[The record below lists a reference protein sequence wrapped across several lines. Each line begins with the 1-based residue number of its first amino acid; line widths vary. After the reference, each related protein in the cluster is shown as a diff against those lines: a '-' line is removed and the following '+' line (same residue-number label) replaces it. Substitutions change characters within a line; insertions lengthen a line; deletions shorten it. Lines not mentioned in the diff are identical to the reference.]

1 MSKLNLLIGSNGAG
15 KTKYIYDLFKS
26 ESRLPDGSIDFD
38 KKFYLIVP
46 EQDTAS
52 KQKDMLD
59 YMLEFGHGIL
69 NIDVISFDR
78 LVYMVSEEHG
88 ININNKYIVMDDAK
102 TLLVRL
108 AIINLKKKN
117 VQFKYFDKNINNI
130 GFAEKLTSCFSE
142 FYSYGVDDIVLD
154 KLIEKVDDEMIKS
167 ELTELKIIQNEFLRL
182 LKQKEFLIKEDKLN
196 MLRDNII
203 NSKLFDNAVVA
214 FDGFTGFIPVQKQIF
229 KNILKLSDRS
239 YVTVTY
245 RQNEY
250 NNISNDNL
258 LDIFNLS
265 KIFLKDL
272 REVATEIDCPVFT
285 DLLPDMLC
293 KKYDNKPDLKFI
305 EENIF
310 RYDNRKSDLVD
321 LNFEINSMKNVNLE
335 VDYTISKIFELVKFK
350 KYKYSDIKIVV
361 PSIDDYR
368 DVLYRKFYENNIPL
382 YLDYK
387 QHIYNSPIIEA
398 VRAIIEILCTN
409 FSTDSVLRYLN
420 CGLFDKELTDKY
432 YLLDNCIR
440 KYGLDNYVKYKTFDN
455 KINNIIN
462 KNNDFSEDYTDDGEK
477 KKNNKYYS
485 EVEKKI
491 EYIKTVYDNFFKNLF
506 LLYEDIQKNEFK
518 MTIKSFIEKIIKFVN
533 DDELELSY
541 EYFLDSIKKR
551 MGESSIDYNSMSTDA
566 KMLKRIF
573 DLLTIIS
580 QDDTD
585 DDSITINE
593 FRRLFDLSVDNIEH
607 SIIPYKLDQ
616 VVVGD
621 LMRSRYDNPKILFFL
636 GMNDSKVLSVSSDNN
651 IINDD
656 MRSLFDNKLE
666 IKLSQTTTETS
677 LNSRFYVYLALTNP
691 TDYMYISYVTKNVNG
706 EVDYKSSVIKDIQNM
721 FYRADW
727 DTTEKNINDE
737 DIHIYNINNAKH
749 YLAINYKDMEYLKNK
764 FDKKEAIDKKLVD
777 KFTYLNKIKNLI
789 KNNQSDFNEFKTL
802 VANNK
807 LLYNDSETLN
817 NELVSDLIGTGFVGS
832 PTAIEN
838 YSSCPYKYFAEKT
851 LGLREREIYKIE
863 NYDIGNI
870 IHYYFKWFFD
880 EVSKNNIDITELNNI
895 EINEYVDKG
904 INTVYPYIDKLDSD
918 EKKNKF
924 LIERLRDI
932 INISL
937 EVIINQQKK
946 GAKASLVLSEYTD
959 MHIQLESD
967 KNNLKLIGRID
978 KVEFF
983 KLDNDED
990 NIYVKV
996 VDYKSSIKSIDPKVI
1011 NSGALIQ
1018 FLIYLDFCLNH
1029 IDEIEEIRDLV
1040 KGKSVNV
1047 IAVGSFYS
1055 PIIDNI
1061 ELVHSI
1067 SDTLNSNPVKNKLTG
1082 IMNKDENVYG
1092 LVDRDLFFKTKNA
1105 NSDVVDVS
1113 KDHLYSND
1121 EIKNVIKIVENVA
1134 KTKLEEILSGM
1145 IEVKPNKY
1153 LKNKPCIYCRYK
1165 DLCKN
1170 DSAYYL
1176 QDNEE
1181 VDNNEAK

>member
-26 ESRLPDGSIDFD
+26 ESRLPDGSIDFN

-52 KQKDMLD
+52 KQKDMMD

-78 LVYMVSEEHG
+78 LVYMVSEELG
-88 ININNKYIVMDDAK
+88 ININDKYIVMDDAK

-117 VQFKYFDKNINNI
+117 VKFKYFDKNINNI

-154 KLIEKVDDEMIKS
+154 KLIEKVDDELIKS

-182 LKQKEFLIKEDKLN
+182 LKQKQFLIKEDKLN

-229 KNILKLSDRS
+229 KIILKLCDSS

-250 NNISNDNL
+250 NNLSNENL

-272 REVATEIDCPVFT
+272 REVASELACPVFT
-285 DLLPDMLC
+285 DLLQDMSC
-293 KKYDNKPDLKFI
+293 KKYKDKPDLKFI

-310 RYDNRKSDLVD
+310 RYDNKKSDLTD
-321 LNFEINSMKNVNLE
+321 LNFQICSMKNINLE

-361 PSIDDYR
+361 PSVDDYR
-368 DVLYRKFYENNIPL
+368 DVLYRKFYENDIPL
-382 YLDYK
+382 YIDYK

-398 VRAIIEILCTN
+398 VRSIIEILCTN

-420 CGLFDKELTDKY
+420 CGLFDKEYTDKY

-440 KYGLDNYVKYKTFDN
+440 KYGLDNYVKFKSFDS
-455 KINNIIN
+455 KMQNIIDK
-462 KNNDFSEDYTDDGEK
+462 KNNLNEEFTEDGEK
-477 KKNNKYYS
+477 KNNNKYYS
-485 EVEKKI
+485 EVDKQI
-491 EYIKTVYDNFFKNLF
+491 EYIRIVYNEFFKNLF
-506 LLYEDIQKNEFK
+506 VLYEDFQKNKFK
-518 MTIKSFIEKIIKFVN
+518 MTIKSFIYKIIKFVN
-533 DDELELSY
+533 DDGLENKY
-541 EYFLDSIKKR
+541 EYFLNSIKNKI
-551 MGESSIDYNSMSTDA
+551 GESSIDYNSMSTDVQ
-566 KMLKRIF
+566 MLKRIF

-580 QDDTD
+580 QDDTEYD
-585 DDSITINE
+585 IITINE

-636 GMNDSKVLSVSSDNN
+636 GMNDSKVPSVSSDNN

-656 MRSLFDNKLE
+656 IRDLFDNRLE

-691 TDYMYISYVTKNVNG
+691 TDYIYISYVTKNVNG

-721 FYRADW
+721 FHRVDW
-727 DTTEKNINDE
+727 DIAEMNIDE
-737 DIHIYNINNAKH
+737 DDIHIFNINKAKH
-749 YLAINYKDMEYLKNK
+749 YLAINYKNIEYLKNK
-764 FDKKEAIDKKLVD
+764 LDKKEAIDKSLID
-777 KFTYLNKIKNLI
+777 KFKYLVKIKKLI
-789 KNNQSDFNEFKTL
+789 ENRENDYDEFETL
-802 VANNK
+802 VSNNSR
-807 LLYNDSETLN
+807 LYNDREKLN
-817 NELVSDLIGTGFVGS
+817 KKLVTDLIGEDFVGS
-832 PTAIEN
+832 PTSIEN
-838 YSSCPYKYFAEKT
+838 YASCPYKYFAEKT
-851 LGLREREIYKIE
+851 LGLKAREIYKIE

-880 EVSKNNIDITELNNI
+880 EVSKNNLDITELDDI
-895 EINEYVDKG
+895 TLNEYVENG
-904 INTVYPYIDKLDSD
+904 IKIVYPYVDKLDYE
-918 EKKNKF
+918 EKKDKF
-924 LIERLRDI
+924 LIERLKDI
-932 INISL
+932 ISVSIG
-937 EVIINQQKK
+937 VIINQQKK
-946 GAKASLVLSEYTD
+946 GAKASLILTEYPNMNID
-959 MHIQLESD
+959 LKSD
-967 KNNLKLIGRID
+967 GSKYKLVGKID

-996 VDYKSSIKSIDPKVI
+996 VDYKSSIKNIDPKVVK
-1011 NSGALIQ
+1011 SGALIQ
-1018 FLIYLDFCLNH
+1018 FLIYLDFCINH
-1029 IDEIEEIRDLV
+1029 IDEIEEIKNIV
-1040 KGKSVNV
+1040 NNKKVNV
-1047 IAVGSFYS
+1047 IAIGSFYS

-1061 ELVHSI
+1061 VYVDNIADS
-1067 SDTLNSNPVKNKLTG
+1067 LNSEIVKNKMTG
-1082 IMNKDENVYG
+1082 VMNKNEHIYSF
-1092 LVDRDLFFKTKNA
+1092 VDKNLDFA
-1105 NSDVVDVS
+1105 VKKSKSDVVDIS
-1113 KDHLYSND
+1113 KDQMFDNE
-1121 EIKNVIKIVENVA
+1121 EIKNVIKIVEDIA
-1134 KTKLEEILSGM
+1134 RAKLEEIKNGM

-1153 LKNKPCIYCRYK
+1153 LPKKPCEYCIYK

-1176 QDNEE
+1176 QDDEE
-1181 VDNNEAK
+1181 VNNNEA